1 MSTTPAERVTK
12 KVIVVIAVLLVLG
25 ALGGGFYLVGPPARE
40 RERRLDGRRVNDLQ
54 RLRLA
59 ADLYWTRNGR
69 LPATLDA
76 LAKEAGTNI
85 YSSDPAS
92 GERYAYAVTSSDTY
106 ELCAVFTGESE
117 TRRDFWSHGPGRQC
131 FRISAR
137 GIKSQ

>member
-1 MSTTPAERVTK
+1 MK
-12 KVIVVIAVLLVLG
+12 KVLITIAVLVVLG

-40 RERRLDGRRVNDLQ
+40 RERRLDIRRVNDLQ

-92 GERYAYAVTSSDTY
+92 GERYSYAVTSSDTY
-106 ELCAVFTGESE
+106 ELCAGFTGESAS
-117 TRRDFWSHGPGRQC
+117 RGDFWSHGPGRQC
-131 FRISAR
+131 FRMTAKE
-137 GIKSQ
+137 IKP